1 MSEWTTQTL
10 HFGAATI
17 IVHQP
22 VLTERERAKRE
33 QQAKNTLQSVMR
45 DYYKREEAQRC
56 EASPIIQ

>member
-10 HFGAATI
+10 QHGAVTI

-33 QQAKNTLQSVMR
+33 QQVKSTVQSVMR
-45 DYYKREEAQRC
+45 DYYKREEARR
-56 EASPIIQ
+56 

>member
-10 HFGAATI
+10 QYGAVTI

-22 VLTERERAKRE
+22 VLTDLERAKRE
-33 QQAKNTLQSVMR
+33 QQVQNTMIGVMR

-56 EASPIIQ
+56 